1 MNHDDG
7 LAITN
12 TTYTIY
18 VLKETAICF
27 PSANLQAHLYSQQS
41 EVALN

>member
-7 LAITN
+7 LVITN
-12 TTYTIY
+12 TTYTMY

-27 PSANLQAHLYSQQS
+27 PSDNLQAHLYSHQS
-41 EVALN
+41 EVAPN

>member
-1 MNHDDG
+1 MNDDDE

-27 PSANLQAHLYSQQS
+27 PSANLQAYLYSQQS
-41 EVALN
+41 EFAPN